1 MNLQTL
7 TLYCY
12 AENPSEERRMTLTPY
27 KIDFVSA
34 AVDDIVVNGR
44 SLRQV
49 SVIFDEGLSCD
60 LIINHAD
67 LEKLEAAVGAYCLD

>member
-7 TLYCY
+7 TLHCY

-34 AVDDIVVNGR
+34 AIDDIVINGR
-44 SLRQV
+44 SLRPIA
-49 SVIFDEGLSCD
+49 VIFEEGLTLE
-60 LIINHAD
+60 LILNHQD

>member
-7 TLYCY
+7 TLHCY